1 MKKILLYGMLLNLML
16 SACRKEGTE
25 LFWGNTNL
33 DQRLAD
39 TLVAR
44 QHALVSASYGWTSI
58 FSPKGGGSYL
68 FYMKFYDN
76 NRVDMVSDINV
87 DVASKVTNS
96 SYVFRVTG
104 QPSLIF
110 DTYSPLHILS
120 HPQNATSGGTAS
132 QGKIADYEFYFK
144 SITKD
149 EVVLQGVKNGNIMVL
164 KKATQEEEDFYRSGG
179 IKKII
184 DEATVAMNG
193 KFLRIEDG
201 SKQTPGA
208 IDFTTKTASIIEIGA
223 NNQTISQNVSFVFS
237 ADADGLDLLTPLVYS
252 GKSYTKI
259 YWDPVNKEFYLL
271 DGTNRYIFKASDT
284 PTILNFTPPFYEM
297 FGQDKHKIMKANP
310 AKVPQAGK
318 FNNEILS
325 QDLATVAA
333 AGRTYTYF
341 SFDLVPNPSVGADI
355 TLSVR
360 TASSTYFIG
369 SYYYKII
376 WVDQSNGIFKLQF
389 VGNAGSYAA
398 STLSY
403 SAALRNYLVTH
414 TFKAA
419 YLAISRSDNLPVA
432 GFISMDEPN
441 SFIIG
446 VLGNAV
452 GDLP

>member
-1 MKKILLYGMLLNLML
+1 MKKILLYGILFVIMLA
-16 SACRKEGTE
+16 ACRKEGTE
-25 LFWGNTNL
+25 LFWGSTNL
-33 DQRLAD
+33 DKRLAD
-39 TLVAR
+39 TLAVR
-44 QHALVSASYGWTSI
+44 QHALVSAPNGWTSV
-58 FSPKGGGSYL
+58 FAPHGGGAYL
-68 FYMKFYDN
+68 FYIKFYDN
-76 NRVDMVSDINV
+76 NRVDMVSDINI

-96 SYVFRVTG
+96 SYIFRHTG

-120 HPQNATSGGTAS
+120 HPQNATSGGVS
-132 QGKIADYEFYFK
+132 GQGRISDYEFYFK

-149 EVVLQGVKNGNIMVL
+149 SIVLIGVKNYNIMVL
-164 KKATQEEEDFYRSGG
+164 KKATKEEEDFYRSGG

-184 DEATVAMNG
+184 DEATAAMSG
-193 KFLRIEDG
+193 KFLRIEEG
-201 SKQTPGA
+201 SKQTPAA
-208 IDFTTKTASIIEIGA
+208 IDFNTKTASIIDIGA
-223 NNQTISQNVSFVFS
+223 NNQTVSQNVSFVFS
-237 ADADGLDLLTPLVYS
+237 ADADGLDLLTPLIYN
-252 GKSYTKI
+252 GKSYKKI
-259 YWDPVNKEFYLL
+259 YWDTVNKEFYLL

-284 PTILNFTPPFYEM
+284 PTILNFTPPFHEV
-297 FGQDKHKIMKANP
+297 FGSDKHKIMKANP
-310 AKVPQAGK
+310 ARVPQAGK
-318 FNNEILS
+318 FANEILS

-333 AGRTYTYF
+333 AGRTYAYF
-341 SFDLVPNPSVGADI
+341 SFNLEPNPSVGADI

-376 WVDQSNGIFKLQF
+376 WVDQPNGIFKLQF

-403 SAALRNYLVTH
+403 SAALRNYLATN

-419 YLAISRSDNLPVA
+419 YLAISRADNLPVA
-432 GFISMDEPN
+432 GFISIDEPN